1 MKTLLIVDD
10 EHFMRRLLQFALVRT
25 GARILLAE
33 NGHAALAVL
42 ASEPV
47 DLMVIDVNMPG
58 IDGFATVAALR
69 ADAKHATLPV
79 IMMTAGGL
87 GDVRS
92 KAAELGVAAFFT
104 KPFSPAALAEEAKRL
119 LEHSK

>member
-10 EHFMRRLLQFALVRT
+10 EQFMRRLLQFALGRV

-33 NGHAALAVL
+33 NGQAALDLL
-42 ASEPV
+42 ASETV

-58 IDGFATVAALR
+58 LDGFATVAALR
-69 ADAKHATLPV
+69 ADGKHATMPV

-87 GDVRS
+87 SEVRAQ
-92 KAAELGVAAFFT
+92 AAKFGVAAFFT
-104 KPFSPAALAEEAKRL
+104 KPFSPALLAEEAKKL
-119 LEHSK
+119 LGG